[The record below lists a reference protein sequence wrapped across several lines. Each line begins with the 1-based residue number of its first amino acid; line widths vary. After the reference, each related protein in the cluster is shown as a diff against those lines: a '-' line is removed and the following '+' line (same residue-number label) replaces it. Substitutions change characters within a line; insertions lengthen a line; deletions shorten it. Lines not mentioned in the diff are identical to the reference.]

1 MMTDEQE
8 ITAELTAEAMAGVSD
23 VPLSVTFAAKSDLG
37 RVRENN
43 EDKFDWWE
51 PDSPEVL
58 KSLGRLYAVSDG
70 MGGHA
75 AGQIASEM
83 ALKTIGKVYYADPA
97 VDPRDALERAIRAA
111 NTLVHV
117 TGRAVPSRAGMGC
130 TIVAVALVGST
141 AIIGWVGDS
150 RAYLVRGGAATC
162 ITEDHSLVQEQ
173 VRAGILTE
181 EEAATSGYRNVIT
194 RSIGAEENVQPEFRN
209 VPLSAGDAVLLCSD
223 GLTGVVGDTEIG
235 EAVCSD
241 SPSFACSRLVD
252 VANEK
257 GGPDNITVAIL
268 RVNGVQSESP
278 EPQKEP
284 KETEPETRER
294 GFLGLLRKKSV
305 S

>member
-8 ITAELTAEAMAGVSD
+8 ITAELTVEAMTGAPNA
-23 VPLSVTFAAKSDLG
+23 PLPVTFAAKSDLG

-51 PDSPEVL
+51 PDSPDVL

-83 ALKTIGKVYYADPA
+83 ALKTIGKVYYADPN
-97 VDPRDALERAIRAA
+97 VDPRDALERSVLAA

-117 TGRAVPSRAGMGC
+117 TGKAVPSRAGMGC
-130 TIVAVALVGST
+130 TIVAVALVGDT

-150 RAYLVRGGAATC
+150 RVYLIRGGAATR

-181 EEAATSGYRNVIT
+181 EEAAISGYRNIIT
-194 RSIGAEENVQPEFRN
+194 RSLGAEESVKPEFRN
-209 VPLSAGDAVLLCSD
+209 VPMSTGDAVLLCSD
-223 GLTGVVGDTEIG
+223 GLTGVVSDAEIG
-235 EAVCSD
+235 ETVSSD
-241 SPSFACSRLVD
+241 APSFACSRLVD
-252 VANEK
+252 MANEK

-268 RVNGVQSESP
+268 RVNGATLEAPVP
-278 EPQKEP
+278 PGEP
-284 KETEPETRER
+284 KEPEPETRER